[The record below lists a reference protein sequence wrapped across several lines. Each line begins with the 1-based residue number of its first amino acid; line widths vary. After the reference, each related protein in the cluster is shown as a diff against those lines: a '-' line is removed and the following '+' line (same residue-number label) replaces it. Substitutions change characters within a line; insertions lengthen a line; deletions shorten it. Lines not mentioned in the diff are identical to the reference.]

1 MKGLFKLITNRVLRV
16 DCCIISMRLS
26 QDLRVRQERV
36 TQSVG
41 ENEAVY
47 PFTLPL
53 PVKSLLCVNRE
64 LDRHS
69 LFPFKLTIYK
79 GKQTI
84 SELLHI

>member
-16 DCCIISMRLS
+16 DCCIVSMRLS

-41 ENEAVY
+41 ENEVVY

-53 PVKSLLCVNRE
+53 PVKSLLCVKQGARQAQ
-64 LDRHS
+64 S
-69 LFPFKLTIYK
+69 LPF
-79 GKQTI
+79 
-84 SELLHI
+84 